1 MADENLN
8 VERDLDTD
16 IPAAVDDVMAMLD
29 TPATERDEHGR
40 FVARQAESEPE
51 AEGELDGND
60 PEATDDDAAPAEKQT
75 SDEEEQ
81 EQEPGDPTIEPP
93 SFWTA
98 EERAAWSS
106 LTPEAKKVVLAKE
119 TERDA
124 YVSRMRNEAAE
135 ARKKYE
141 SEAQTTVQERQ
152 RYAEGLKSLYQ
163 LQAIIDPV
171 LAEGSKTD
179 WTALAKEDPA
189 GYVAKSAEYQQRLQ
203 IFQAVQQEIQ
213 SVTQRQNAEAKANY
227 ERRLGEVFP
236 DLADATKA
244 KAVRESW
251 VPVLKQVGFTDQEIE
266 SGWSIPHEPRYYKIL
281 ELAAKGAKA
290 EADRA
295 ALPSKKVTPQPA
307 KVVKPQASD
316 GENKGKSAQL
326 VALEKRAS
334 KSHRMS
340 DQVDLILAMANEGR
354 RK

>member
-1 MADENLN
+1 MADETLN

-29 TPATERDEHGR
+29 KTPATERDENGR
-40 FVARQAESEPE
+40 FVARQTESETE
-51 AEGELDGND
+51 AEGEPDGSD
-60 PEATDDDAAPAEKQT
+60 PEATDDDAAPEDPA
-75 SDEEEQ
+75 SGEEVDT
-81 EQEPGDPTIEPP
+81 EPETAIEPP
-93 SFWTA
+93 ASWTA
-98 EERAAWSS
+98 D
-106 LTPEAKKVVLAKE
+106 AKE
-119 TERDA
+119 AFSKLPPDLQKYVSDRESERDRGINA
-124 YVSRMRNEAAE
+124 KLSEAAE

-141 SEAQTTVQERQ
+141 SEAQTTAQERQ

-171 LAEGSKTD
+171 LAEGNQTD
-179 WTALAKEDPA
+179 WLKLSQEDPA
-189 GYVAKSAEYQQRLQ
+189 GYVQKRAQFEQRVQ
-203 IFQAVQQEIQ
+203 VMQAVQGEIQ
-213 SVTQRQNAEAKANY
+213 RVTQQQNAEAKANY
-227 ERRLGEVFP
+227 EKRLGEVFP

-266 SGWSIPHEPRYYKIL
+266 NGWSIPHEPRYFKIL

-307 KVVKPQASD
+307 KIVKPQASD
-316 GENKGKSAQL
+316 GENKGKSANL

-340 DQVDLILAMANEGR
+340 DQVDLILAMANEGP